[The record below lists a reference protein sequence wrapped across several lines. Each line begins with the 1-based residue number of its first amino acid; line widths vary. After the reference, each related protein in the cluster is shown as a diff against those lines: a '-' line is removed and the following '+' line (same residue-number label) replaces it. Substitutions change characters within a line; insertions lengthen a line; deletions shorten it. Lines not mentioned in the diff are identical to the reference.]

1 MSVLFLTL
9 HLLNETIILQ
19 NCYTL
24 HFAFYFYLLFSPGDM
39 CYNYVNLLVEE
50 EIDMN
55 HSPKISLFPIAERE
69 YDFICK
75 QADEKNMTIEEYIVM
90 CVLAYNN
97 SLYLCALA
105 NQLRRLK
112 YQLKSMPIEGTG
124 DSRQQLI
131 EMQENLYNDIANAL
145 QALCNG

>member
-1 MSVLFLTL
+1 
-9 HLLNETIILQ
+9 
-19 NCYTL
+19 
-24 HFAFYFYLLFSPGDM
+24 
-39 CYNYVNLLVEE
+39 
-50 EIDMN
+50 MN